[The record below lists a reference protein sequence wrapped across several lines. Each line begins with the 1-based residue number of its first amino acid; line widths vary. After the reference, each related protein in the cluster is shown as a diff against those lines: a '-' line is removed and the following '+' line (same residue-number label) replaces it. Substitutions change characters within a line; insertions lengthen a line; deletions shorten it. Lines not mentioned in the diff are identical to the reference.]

1 MQRPALLTGTSS
13 EFLGQ
18 RPLPK
23 VVRQRGICFLIGP
36 RGVGKT
42 EVALRVAG
50 ENSLYLSNKGLDREV
65 LDRVRSGVWRQEIL
79 TSEGVVLDG
88 PVFLRSRPS
97 LSHMLVDLFHA
108 REGEGRRTV
117 LVDTANGN
125 AVQTL
130 MGVLRPGRASVI
142 ALRFPISRR
151 ARLRYARKLCEE
163 MGLPEEEARG
173 SPCLEPWSYADVR
186 EWLRL
191 REEQELT
198 VETKPKASRQRS
210 G

>member
-1 MQRPALLTGTSS
+1 MRRPALLTGTSS

-23 VVRQRGICFLIGP
+23 VVRQRGICFVIGP
-36 RGVGKT
+36 QGVGKT
-42 EVALRVAG
+42 EVALRIAG
-50 ENSLYLSNKGLDREV
+50 DDSLYLSNKGLDREV
-65 LDRVRSGVWRQEIL
+65 LDRVRSGVWRDGIL
-79 TSEGVVLDG
+79 AAESVVLDG

-97 LSHMLVDLFHA
+97 LAQMLVDLFHA
-108 REGEGRRTV
+108 REGEGRRTI

-130 MGVLRPGRASVI
+130 MSVLRPGRASVI
-142 ALRFPISRR
+142 ALRFPVSRR
-151 ARLRYARKLCEE
+151 ARLRYAKKLCEE
-163 MGLPEEEARG
+163 MGLDQEEARG
-173 SPCLEPWSYADVR
+173 SSCLEPWSYTEVR

-191 REEQELT
+191 REALEPT
-198 VETKPKASRQRS
+198 PDAKAKASRQKS